1 MPRSLILLPAPR
13 TPLVSLLLLLLL
25 GALPSLTGTA
35 FAQERNDLLNRNAK
49 PNRPPFF
56 RTYTDSAALVHD
68 ANRITADFV
77 TRVNAIHPLI
87 DSAPRAILNTKP
99 FLIFYSPKAN
109 LVNLPLWDQVIPE
122 QKQFFYKLAGDES
135 KGRRLFGLFFNG
147 FYLPHELGHA
157 LQRFARMREND
168 KESASQ
174 AGPAA
179 ASPAAGPAAGPAAAK
194 PDLYHGEYFA
204 NTIGILYWRAT
215 GRTKELRQCYRYAK
229 KMVAQ
234 LPNPVP
240 NGKDPVQYFN
250 DNYEALGRDP
260 NLYGYFQFAQFV
272 RIYEDSSLPDFNGFV
287 RNFLTSGSQGSR

>member
-25 GALPSLTGTA
+25 GALPPLAGTA
-35 FAQERNDLLNRNAK
+35 LAQETKDLLNRNTK
-49 PNRPPFF
+49 PKRPPFF
-56 RTYTDSAALVHD
+56 HTYTDSAALVHD

-122 QKQFFYKLAGDES
+122 QKQFFYKLAGDEE

-157 LQRFARMREND
+157 MQRFARMREND
-168 KESASQ
+168 KASASQ
-174 AGPAA
+174 
-179 ASPAAGPAAGPAAAK
+179 AGPAAAK
-194 PDLYHGEYFA
+194 PDLYQVEYFA

-229 KMVAQ
+229 KMVAR

-287 RNFLTSGSQGSR
+287 RNFLTSGSPGYR